1 MSHVYVYIRT
11 HIYTYMRYIST
22 KPLSK
27 KQLRQGHFLQGH
39 GAAEEGHHPQVGQGA
54 CSGQVFAVFFG
65 MLIVSQYY
73 ILLLSL
79 CGTLSKISKHGS
91 HFYKMW
97 ESSWGV
103 SPSSPAAEL
112 SWPGVQN
119 PRGVCRTSAF
129 PHLGQ
134 LVECLGCERAP
145 WVDPK
150 IASTKL
156 GKSLDLSIL
165 KALFDRGIQCTM
177 QGIHSG
183 SPLKATLGIAVE
195 TSQFNR
201 YNTWLAAR
209 HPNLPAKS
217 FANGG
222 VSIAMLE
229 ASSIDRNM
237 STRIFAFLKYII

>member
-1 MSHVYVYIRT
+1 MSHAYVYIRT

-27 KQLRQGHFLQGH
+27 KELRQGHFLQGH

-54 CSGQVFAVFFG
+54 CSGQVFAVFFWYVNS
-65 MLIVSQYY
+65 LTVLHTITIFVWDIVKDFETWITFLQDVRI
-73 ILLLSL
+73 ILGCITIITS
-79 CGTLSKISKHGS
+79 CR
-91 HFYKMW
+91 
-97 ESSWGV
+97 
-103 SPSSPAAEL
+103 AEL
-112 SWPGVQN
+112 ARCPESTRSVQDKCFSA
-119 PRGVCRTSAF
+119 PRPIGGMPRLWEG
-129 PHLGQ
+129 PLGRSKN
-134 LVECLGCERAP
+134 C
-145 WVDPK
+145 
-150 IASTKL
+150 IHKL

-217 FANGG
+217 LANGG

-237 STRIFAFLKYII
+237 STRIFAFLRYII